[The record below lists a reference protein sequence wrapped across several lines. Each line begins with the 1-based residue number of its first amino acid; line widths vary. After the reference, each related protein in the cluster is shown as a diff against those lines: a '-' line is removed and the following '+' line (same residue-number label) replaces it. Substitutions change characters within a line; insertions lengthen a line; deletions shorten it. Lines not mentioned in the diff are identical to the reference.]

1 MLSHEQL
8 VFLESQLHLLKG
20 ENEKHINQLKEN
32 NKQIL
37 DDQLT
42 ELSTTDNHPGD
53 LGTELFDVERDRAL
67 IDTITYEQ
75 KKIDDAFLAMHE
87 GTYGICKVCH
97 KEIPYERLQIVP
109 MTSYCVEHAI
119 NADVLGDG
127 SSMDLIISK
136 PIIDHR
142 EYYTEFSEDF
152 IDPLLEFANGDQ
164 SDNNERFM
172 EVLDNS
178 VGVDME
184 GNITIFKTEELQ
196 QYERD
201 LDDDEID
208 YLYGASV
215 DQSYEDNI

>member
-8 VFLESQLHLLKG
+8 IFLESQLHLLKE
-20 ENEKHINQLKEN
+20 ENEKHIHQLKEN

-37 DDQLT
+37 DDSIT

-75 KKIDDAFLAMHE
+75 RKIDDAFTSMKE

-119 NADVLGDG
+119 HADVLGDG
-127 SSMDLIISK
+127 SDSDVIISK
-136 PIIDHR
+136 PIIDR
-142 EYYTEFSEDF
+142 KEYYTEFSEDF

-208 YLYGASV
+208 YLYGTSI
-215 DQSYEDNI
+215 DESYEDNF